1 MATDLNGT
9 IDDGEFNTINE
20 FDKRQEGPPRIGD
33 IYDID
38 IFGPDN
44 GSVVLTDMGDN
55 YFIFATISTLETGT
69 HPEYGAR
76 EFGFETNDD
85 GSFTFYTSGVSRPG
99 SLGADL
105 FGDLPQEIGW
115 TNLVEGIGNTLEAEG
130 ADVRGVDPSERHELP
145 PSQVEDLPEMLEQLQ
160 VERALPSER
169 YFYRIVFAS
178 NNDLDQGIQETSGI
192 TDRSGNFDV
201 DLPDNVN
208 YKAYLYNPSTNLYGS
223 TGGETGVGGVQDTI
237 GTIHVTSP
245 DYADAD
251 GDGLGDIAEFVVGTS
266 SGTTDTDGDGV
277 LDFAEVK
284 RGSDPLDP
292 ERHEPPTSPGVR
304 ADALTTHGEQEV
316 NVTFV
321 SEEAAFSNALGFFVL
336 DDGGDFVDAGIVL
349 PDTND
354 PGLGARPPTSIGSF
368 PDGTQV
374 GFFLIQNGADAIE
387 ELTGFFSGDAEI
399 LSTDGD
405 AANVNDLV
413 PPQVILSSIDI
424 VERPFP
430 DPFLG
435 PLLEELD
442 ITPPFVPSVSLEFF
456 SEAVDAPV
464 FFTFDPTPS
473 SRRTNELNDGGFVQ
487 TTSGFAPDGAIRI
500 GFEDLVLA
508 ESDRDFNDL
517 VVDVTFTDVGSR
529 NDVLI

>member
-1 MATDLNGT
+1 M
-9 IDDGEFNTINE
+9 
-20 FDKRQEGPPRIGD
+20 
-33 IYDID
+33 
-38 IFGPDN
+38 
-44 GSVVLTDMGDN
+44 
-55 YFIFATISTLETGT
+55 
-69 HPEYGAR
+69 
-76 EFGFETNDD
+76 
-85 GSFTFYTSGVSRPG
+85 
-99 SLGADL
+99 GADL

-292 ERHEPPTSPGVR
+292 ERHEA
-304 ADALTTHGEQEV
+304 AD
-316 NVTFV
+316 
-321 SEEAAFSNALGFFVL
+321 
-336 DDGGDFVDAGIVL
+336 
-349 PDTND
+349 
-354 PGLGARPPTSIGSF
+354 
-368 PDGTQV
+368 
-374 GFFLIQNGADAIE
+374 
-387 ELTGFFSGDAEI
+387 
-399 LSTDGD
+399 
-405 AANVNDLV
+405 
-413 PPQVILSSIDI
+413 
-424 VERPFP
+424 
-430 DPFLG
+430 
-435 PLLEELD
+435 
-442 ITPPFVPSVSLEFF
+442 
-456 SEAVDAPV
+456 
-464 FFTFDPTPS
+464 
-473 SRRTNELNDGGFVQ
+473 
-487 TTSGFAPDGAIRI
+487 
-500 GFEDLVLA
+500 
-508 ESDRDFNDL
+508 
-517 VVDVTFTDVGSR
+517 
-529 NDVLI
+529 